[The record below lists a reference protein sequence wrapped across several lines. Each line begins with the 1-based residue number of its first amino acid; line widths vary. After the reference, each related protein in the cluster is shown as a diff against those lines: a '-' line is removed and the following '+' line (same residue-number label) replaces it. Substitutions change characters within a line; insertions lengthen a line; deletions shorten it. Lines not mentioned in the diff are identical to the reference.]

1 MADVVQLTFLGTG
14 ASGGTPG
21 EGRSRRRESSLLIVA
36 GDTTVLVD
44 ATRDLED
51 QVPAHGIDPDAVDVL
66 VLTHAHR
73 DASGGV
79 PALRRLRG
87 ADAPPVPTYAAP
99 ASFSVLDDRYVRLDH
114 LDEVPVRPGGS
125 HRLGPLRVTAVE
137 VPHARDGRFPT
148 YAWRFTA
155 RSTDGDTTTVLY
167 SSDVAAPTDEL
178 ARFSAGADLLVV
190 DGAMYGRSIFS
201 HLRVDRDLPVICG
214 WEVDRILLTQ
224 IGRTAP
230 AHTRFADIVAQL
242 CDRAAPAFDGLQIE
256 VGA

>member
-1 MADVVQLTFLGTG
+1 MRVTFLGTG

-21 EGRSRRRESSLLIVA
+21 EGRSLRRESSLLIGT

-44 ATRDLED
+44 ATRDLEG
-51 QVPAHGIDPDAVDVL
+51 QVRDHGVDPGAVDGL

-87 ADAPPVPTYAAP
+87 PGAPPVPTYAAP
-99 ASFSVLDDRYVRLDH
+99 ASFRVLDDRYVRLGH
-114 LDEVPVRPGGS
+114 LARVPVRPGDT
-125 HRLGPLRVTAVE
+125 HRLGPLRLTAVE

-148 YAWRFTA
+148 YAWRL
-155 RSTDGDTTTVLY
+155 TDGDATVVY
-167 SSDVAAPTDEL
+167 ASDVAAPTGDL

-190 DGAMYGRSIFS
+190 DGAMYGRSMFS

-224 IGRTAP
+224 IGSTAP
-230 AHTRFADIVAQL
+230 PHARFADVVAQL
-242 CDRAAPAFDGLQIE
+242 CDRAAPAFDGGRFD
-256 VGA
+256 VGT

>member
-1 MADVVQLTFLGTG
+1 MQLTFLGTG

-51 QVPAHGIDPDAVDVL
+51 QVHGHGVDPDAVDGL
-66 VLTHAHR
+66 ALTHAHR

-99 ASFSVLDDRYVRLDH
+99 ASFTVLADRYVRLDH
-114 LDEVPVRPGGS
+114 LTAVPVRPGGS
-125 HRLGPLRVTAVE
+125 HRLGPLRLTAVE
-137 VPHARDGRFPT
+137 VPHDGDGRFPT

-155 RSTDGDTTTVLY
+155 GSTDGEATVVY

-201 HLRVDRDLPVICG
+201 HLRVDRDLPVVCG

-230 AHTRFADIVAQL
+230 PHERFADLVGQL
-242 CDRAAPAFDGLQIE
+242 CGRAAPAFDGLQVE